1 MRAPALLARAGM
13 AGLAP
18 SPPTSPLAPAAQV
31 SRSPLWLKSRAR
43 YCGSILAPVAL
54 LWPAS
59 GSAQL
64 PLVMGVQPGCVLVC
78 RIAGPYR
85 HCRPRWAQ
93 WGGLGPGL
101 PYVDRRLHRL
111 SGARR
116 QSEPALSCARMAGT
130 SQCGG
135 PSAPRGCAS
144 LGVTGL
150 CATNLSTIG
159 MAPLRLLSRPSWHQA
174 RAGPIRPGQAR
185 SQLISALA
193 SAPCHATGAIG
204 PPTTHPA
211 RARARPAGGAVGAT
225 AGTPPPLRARGRGTR
240 SPEHG
245 SPARDD
251 HGQCTPRP

>member
-1 MRAPALLARAGM
+1 MRAPAQLARAGM
-13 AGLAP
+13 AGQAP

-101 PYVDRRLHRL
+101 PYVDRRLHRF

-150 CATNLSTIG
+150 SAANLSTIG

-185 SQLISALA
+185 SLLISALA
-193 SAPCHATGAIG
+193 SAPCHATGANG
-204 PPTTHPA
+204 PPTTHQA

-225 AGTPPPLRARGRGTR
+225 ARDPTAASGPGPGIAQPGARVA
-240 SPEHG
+240 SP
-245 SPARDD
+245 R
-251 HGQCTPRP
+251 